1 MLADSQRRDM
11 LAAMGIDVYV
21 LRGARTAH
29 ADAATAI
36 TADEWLIVA
45 ASDAVMKSTQCAQL
59 RKSLPSI
66 IGLAPDRI
74 RWLAADAENSF
85 DAVPTANAYLVLG
98 ASLARSLGAHLSAT
112 QQNAAVIAVA
122 DEPSL
127 SFGSAMSKRALWQT
141 LKPIARRARE
151 LN

>member
-1 MLADSQRRDM
+1 MLADSQRREM

-21 LRGARTAH
+21 LRGAQAERADSTASV
-29 ADAATAI
+29 AVDQ
-36 TADEWLIVA
+36 WLIVA

-66 IGLAPDRI
+66 VGLAPDRI
-74 RWLAADAENSF
+74 RWLAADAANSF

-98 ASLARSLGAHLSAT
+98 AGLARSLGAHLSAT

-151 LN
+151 LT

>member
-1 MLADSQRRDM
+1 MLAEAQRRGM
-11 LAAMGIDVYV
+11 LAAMGIDIYV
-21 LRGARTAH
+21 LRGAQANRAGSTPPIFAG
-29 ADAATAI
+29 D
-36 TADEWLIVA
+36 WLIVA

-66 IGLAPDRI
+66 LGLPTDRI

-85 DAVPTANAYLVLG
+85 DSVPTANAYLVLG
-98 ASLARSLGAHLSAT
+98 APLARSLGAHLSAT
-112 QQNAAVIAVA
+112 QQNASVIAVA
-122 DEPSL
+122 DEPAL